1 MTDITHD
8 GEGFIVPAEL
18 LAEALHL
25 TPADVP
31 DLLAKGTIKTVSEE
45 GVGSDEGRFRL
56 SFTHANRRLRLV
68 VEADGTLITRSVVD
82 YGKKPAD

>member
-1 MTDITHD
+1 MTKIEHD

-25 TPADVP
+25 AAPDVP
-31 DLLAKGTIKTVSEE
+31 ALLASGQIRTVSEE
-45 GVGSDEGRFRL
+45 GVGEDEGRFRL

-68 VEADGTLITRSVVD
+68 VDASGTLINRSVVD
-82 YGKKPAD
+82 YGSKPA